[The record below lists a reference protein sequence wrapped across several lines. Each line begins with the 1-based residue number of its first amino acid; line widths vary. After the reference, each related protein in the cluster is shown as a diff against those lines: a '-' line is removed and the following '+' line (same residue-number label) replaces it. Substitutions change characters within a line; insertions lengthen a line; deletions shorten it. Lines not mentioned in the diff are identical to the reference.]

1 MRVNF
6 HFLIRSELSLF
17 PRGVHLEIESLILD
31 LVEFSFSLKFCN
43 FYVGPTLL
51 TNSNNPVLSPLHF
64 FFSKNFLPLSSLLFS
79 LPLTLSLKKLIP
91 TKFCSSFFY
100 ISSRSKSSIGEAN
113 SEHNL
118 GRSVF
123 FISLSLSLSLSR
135 WSLHGWSASMIV
147 GFWTTWPPATP
158 DKLDLVI
165 YKSNLHDSGFLKSV
179 VWLLNDGF
187 WGFYFFNL
195 DFRWLL
201 GWIWLDLCW
210 IVGLFLYLMVVDLC
224 LCFVL
229 QKLVKIFAM

>member
-6 HFLIRSELSLF
+6 HFLIRSELALF

-123 FISLSLSLSLSR
+123 SLSLSLSLS
-135 WSLHGWSASMIV
+135 V
-147 GFWTTWPPATP
+147 KPPW
-158 DKLDLVI
+158 LI
-165 YKSNLHDSGFLKSV
+165 GLHDSGFLDHVANSNARQVGPRHLQIKPPWQWVFEVSGV
-179 VWLLNDGF
+179 AVEWWVLGF
-187 WGFYFFNL
+187 LFF
-195 DFRWLL
+195 
-201 GWIWLDLCW
+201 
-210 IVGLFLYLMVVDLC
+210 
-224 LCFVL
+224 
-229 QKLVKIFAM
+229 